1 MKLTLGYSPCPNDTF
16 IFGALA
22 TGKVKLSGI
31 DWEIRLA
38 DVETLN
44 EWALE
49 GKLSAS
55 KISYHAYIYAQDRY
69 VLSRSGSALGR
80 GCGPLLI
87 TTPDHADNL
96 DMQKATVA
104 MPGKLTTAHL
114 LSRLKYPT
122 MKHVQQMVFSDIEQA
137 VSEGNAQAGVII
149 HENRFTYQD
158 HGLVSL
164 QDLGAFWEEQTGMPI
179 PLGGIGI
186 RRDLSLTLQRQIQ
199 QAIRASLEYAYAHPD
214 EIMPYVSEYAQEMDV
229 KVMRQHIDLYV
240 NDYSLDLGE
249 EGMLAVQIL
258 LEKAKNIGITPSI
271 VEPVFVQ

>member
-22 TGKVKLSGI
+22 TGKVKTSGI
-31 DWEIRLA
+31 EWEILLA

-55 KISYHAYIYAQDRY
+55 KISYHAYIYAQKQY
-69 VLSRSGSALGR
+69 ILSRSGSALGR

-87 TTPDHADNL
+87 TTPQHQASL
-96 DMQKATVA
+96 DMGKAVVA

-114 LSRLKYPT
+114 LSRLKYPG
-122 MKHVQQMVFSDIEQA
+122 MQHVEQMVFSNIEQA
-137 VSEGNAQAGVII
+137 VSDGTAEAGVII

-158 HGLVSL
+158 RGLVSL
-164 QDLGAFWEEQTGMPI
+164 QDLGAFWEEETGMPI

-186 RRDLSLTLQRQIQ
+186 RRDLSLPIQRQIQ
-199 QAIRASLEYAYAHPD
+199 RAIRASLDYAYANPD
-214 EIMPYVSEYAQEMDV
+214 EIMPYVSEFAQEMDLG
-229 KVMRQHIDLYV
+229 VMRQHIDLYV
-240 NDYSLDLGE
+240 NSYSLDLGD
-249 EGMLAVQIL
+249 EGMQAVHIL
-258 LEKAKNIGITPSI
+258 LDKAREIGLTSEITT
-271 VEPVFVQ
+271 PVFVP